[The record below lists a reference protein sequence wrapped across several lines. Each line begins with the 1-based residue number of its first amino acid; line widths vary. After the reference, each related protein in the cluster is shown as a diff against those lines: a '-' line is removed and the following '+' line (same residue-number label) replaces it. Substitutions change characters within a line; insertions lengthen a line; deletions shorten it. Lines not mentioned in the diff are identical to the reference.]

1 MNEERKNAEHIVV
14 VVLIL
19 EKESILN
26 CINSKH
32 SSIMH
37 IKLNG
42 SLRKK
47 KMIHSFIL
55 KTIRIRDYLK
65 VESIS

>member
-1 MNEERKNAEHIVV
+1 MNEERKNAEHIV

-47 KMIHSFIL
+47 KMIPSFIL